1 MARNIAAGMGLAEF
15 PFDGA
20 SGFWHFVDLCE
31 AGGIDSL
38 WQTDRIISRAPILEC
53 MTALAA
59 VAGRTRRIK
68 FGVNVLSLAMRDPVL
83 AAKQCATVD
92 VLSDGRLL
100 PGFGIG
106 SPVAPEWAALHL
118 DTHTRGTRTDEALE
132 VIRRLWS
139 EERVN
144 FEGRHF
150 RLTGAS
156 IAPRPVQSDLPMW
169 IGGSSEGAIRRTA
182 RFGTGWQAGP
192 ETPEQAGAA
201 IAAIKRALAESG
213 RTIDEDHY
221 GAGIPFRFGR
231 RDDPGMEAAFEAYR
245 TRTGRDP
252 LGYFAIG
259 DAETVLARIA
269 AYVDAGVSKF
279 ILRPVA
285 RGDSDVLD
293 QTRRLI
299 EQVVPRIATRW
310 PRKDTVS
317 PGPVQSAP

>member
-20 SGFWHFVDLCE
+20 FGFWRFVDLCE
-31 AGGIDSL
+31 AGGVDSL

-139 EERVN
+139 EERVD

-169 IGGSSEGAIRRTA
+169 TGGSSEGAIRRTA

-201 IAAIKRALAESG
+201 IAAIKRALVESG
-213 RTIDEDHY
+213 RTIEEDHY

-231 RDDPGMEAAFEAYR
+231 HDDPGMEAAFEAYR

-259 DAETVLARIA
+259 DAETVLRRIA

-299 EQVVPRIATRW
+299 EQVLPRVAKRW
-310 PRKDTVS
+310 PRKDAVS
-317 PGPVQSAP
+317 PEPVQSAL

>member
-20 SGFWHFVDLCE
+20 AGFWRFVDLCE
-31 AGGIDSL
+31 AGGVDSL

-118 DTHTRGTRTDEALE
+118 DTRTRGVRTDEALE

-139 EERVN
+139 EERVD

-156 IAPRPVQSDLPMW
+156 IAPRPVQSDLPTW

-231 RDDPGMEAAFEAYR
+231 HDDPGMEAAFEAYLA
-245 TRTGRDP
+245 RTGRDP

-299 EQVVPRIATRW
+299 EQVLPRVATRW
-310 PRKDTVS
+310 PR
-317 PGPVQSAP
+317 AH